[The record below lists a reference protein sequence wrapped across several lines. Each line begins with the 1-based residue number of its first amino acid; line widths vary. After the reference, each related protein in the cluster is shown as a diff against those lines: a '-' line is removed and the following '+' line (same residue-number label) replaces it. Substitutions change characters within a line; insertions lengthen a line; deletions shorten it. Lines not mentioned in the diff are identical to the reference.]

1 MSELAPPP
9 ADAPLILV
17 ADDVPANVELLFD
30 QLHVLGFRAVAA
42 YDGPS
47 ALRVCAE
54 RHPDLCILD
63 VSMPAGDLGVDDRS
77 TGFEVCRR
85 IKRDPRTARIPV
97 IFVTALNDTTDRV
110 KAIEAGGDDFLTKP
124 HNRLVLG
131 ARVRS
136 LLKLKAATDALE
148 ESLRKLK
155 ELEKVRDDLMKM
167 IVHDLKSPLTS
178 MIGAMEMLIDGD
190 FGPLTESQR
199 KALGDTDK
207 RAQDLLG
214 LIEDLLEVAR
224 LEESRLALHLERL
237 APSKLLNEIAR
248 EWEIRVQQERARL
261 VLEVGND
268 TRAVDADQALLK
280 RVFSNLIQNALTHSA
295 RSVTVTLGARTDSG
309 GTLFTVAD
317 DGVGIPPEYH
327 DIIFRK
333 FEQVKTPHI
342 PRVRSSGLGLA
353 FCKLVVEAHGGR
365 IWVKSG
371 SERQGSAFHFWLPE
385 HPPAASAPI
394 GSGLTA

>member
-1 MSELAPPP
+1 MTELAPPP

-190 FGPLTESQR
+190 FGPLTENQR
-199 KALGDTDK
+199 KALADTDK

-237 APSKLLNEIAR
+237 APSKLLDEVAR

-261 VLEVGND
+261 VLEVGSD

-333 FEQVKTPHI
+333 FEQVKTPHV